1 MLRRRYATAPFAAGR
16 WQASPYC
23 GVMARSI
30 VSWLS
35 GPGPLESGPPQQY
48 PGERLGLPERGP
60 HSLAQLGRRLAALLV
75 DWLLAYGLAAL
86 GMTLGLI
93 SPRLLS
99 TAILLIW
106 VALGVLAVR
115 LFGFTPGQFAL
126 GLQVASV
133 DERIHVGLGRAV
145 VRGVL
150 IALVVPA
157 LFVDVDGR
165 GLQDRLTATAVVRR

>member
-1 MLRRRYATAPFAAGR
+1 
-16 WQASPYC
+16 
-23 GVMARSI
+23 MARSI

-60 HSLAQLGRRLAALLV
+60 GSLARLGRRLAALLV
-75 DWLLAYGLAAL
+75 DWLLAVGLA
-86 GMTLGLI
+86 GLAVPFGFAHTEHFLN
-93 SPRLLS
+93 SGDWQT
-99 TAILLIW
+99 TASAIW
-106 VALGVLAVR
+106 LVLGVVAVR

-145 VRGVL
+145 LRGVL

-165 GLQDRLTATAVVRR
+165 GVQDRLTATAVVLR